1 MSLLPLIL
9 VGFVILSPALTGDCQ
24 TQSGESGVC
33 MKEKDCEG
41 VVKRRYFPTICRL
54 PNSRKAGICC
64 KVDMS
69 TSTTTRSTATTRVT
83 EPTTASHLRCG
94 QISFT
99 TTSESNK
106 PKIVPF
112 AAFKE
117 TREIV
122 AGEITAHGSQP
133 WIAALGSVRDDDS
146 VEFVCGGSLVS
157 SNYVLTSAHCVPALG
172 SKAVVSINIFNISP
186 FSWKF

>member
-112 AAFKE
+112 AA
-117 TREIV
+117 
-122 AGEITAHGSQP
+122 
-133 WIAALGSVRDDDS
+133 D
-146 VEFVCGGSLVS
+146 
-157 SNYVLTSAHCVPALG
+157 
-172 SKAVVSINIFNISP
+172 
-186 FSWKF
+186 